1 MTVVP
6 VESNSNAKC
15 PNCGAEPAGG
25 AFCPQCGQRNDLL
38 RLSARGLF
46 KEASEAIF
54 KVDRKFAATVK
65 ALLMPGQLT
74 IDYLE
79 GRRARYA
86 KPLSLYLVCAGV
98 FYLARTFT
106 GQATP
111 GVEQFQLGLA
121 NARIEVSDAG
131 VADEPAPSSVWGR
144 LKQHPEKAAAVLDGT
159 QTPKGQ
165 LSFVAALTAG
175 LALATRK
182 RRFLLSEHLI
192 FTLQV
197 QAFSNLFGAGCALL
211 RVSDNTSTG
220 LSLIYDAAAFVRVY
234 GFGWWGSLWR
244 FGWAM
249 TISYVLLMVGVL
261 FAIVASVW

>member
-6 VESNSNAKC
+6 VESSANAKC
-15 PNCGAEPAGG
+15 PNCGAEPGG
-25 AFCPQCGQRNDLL
+25 GTFCPRCGQRNDLL
-38 RLSARGLF
+38 RLSARALL
-46 KEASEAIF
+46 KEASEAVF
-54 KVDRKFAATVK
+54 KVDRKFAATLK
-65 ALLMPGQLT
+65 ALLVPGQLT

-106 GQATP
+106 GQANP
-111 GVEQFQLGLA
+111 GVEQIQLGLA
-121 NARIEVSDAG
+121 NARIEVTDAG
-131 VADEPAPSSVWGR
+131 VASEPAPSVWGR
-144 LKQHPEKAAAVLDGT
+144 LQQHPEKAAAVLDGT

-165 LSFVAALTAG
+165 LSFVAALTIG

-197 QAFSNLFGAGCALL
+197 QAFSNLFGAACALL
-211 RVSDNTSTG
+211 HVSDNASTG
-220 LSLIYDAAAFVRVY
+220 LSLFYDAAAFIRVY

-244 FGWAM
+244 FAWAI
-249 TISYVLLMVGVL
+249 TISYVVLMIGVVL
-261 FAIVASVW
+261 AIIATVW